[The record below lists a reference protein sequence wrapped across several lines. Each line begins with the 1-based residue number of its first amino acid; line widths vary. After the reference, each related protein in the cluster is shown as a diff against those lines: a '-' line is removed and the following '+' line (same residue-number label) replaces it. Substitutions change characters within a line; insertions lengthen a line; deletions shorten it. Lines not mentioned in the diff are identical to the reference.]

1 MEVKFPKTMM
11 NCLKPALREVQNQE
25 QTQEIRLSDEM
36 PDVGR
41 VVGAWAQPITRGKE
55 WRGDS
60 VGCSGGCMVWVM
72 YVPEDGTQPRMLD
85 TWIPFQMKW
94 NLPASMPEGAVR
106 MDCRVRFADARSVSP
121 RKILA
126 RVGLGALAE
135 AYVPMEAEIPTAE
148 NLPEDVQLLRRTYPM
163 RLPLELGEKVF
174 TMEEEMQLPSSAP
187 AMASVLSY
195 GVTPR
200 TTEQKVMSGRLLFRG
215 DTNLHM
221 LYLGED
227 GQVYS
232 WDFDLPFSQLTQ
244 LDSEYGPDA
253 QADMTLGVT
262 ELELNQDEDGKLRC
276 KCSMVGQYRVTDR
289 QDLDL
294 ITDAYS
300 PRRDVQPQM
309 AELELPGI
317 LDSGNMSLYG
327 EQKLPVMANIAADTQ
342 FLPDFP
348 RNVRTDQGFDS
359 CLSGQLQMLYYD
371 ENRDLQMA
379 SARWEDT
386 AQIPAGED
394 TRLFSDLVS
403 MEKPDMTPGGDETKL
418 RWPME
423 LTHTTMTGQ
432 GIPMVTGL
440 EMGEEKTLDP
450 SRPSLILKRQ
460 PSGGLWELAK
470 ASGSTME
477 AIRQA
482 NGLTAEPELGK
493 MLLIPVI

>member
-11 NCLKPALREVQNQE
+11 KCLKPALREVQNQE

-36 PDVGR
+36 PEVGR

-55 WRGDS
+55 WRSDS

-72 YVPEDGTQPRMLD
+72 YVPEDDTQPRMLD
-85 TWIPFQMKW
+85 AWIPFQMKW
-94 NLPASMPEGAVR
+94 NLPSSMPEGAVR

-135 AYVPMEAEIPTAE
+135 AYVPMDAEIPTAE

-163 RLPLELGEKVF
+163 RLPQELGEKVF
-174 TMEEEMQLPSSAP
+174 TIEEEMQLPSSAP
-187 AMASVLSY
+187 AAATVLSY
-195 GVTPR
+195 DVSPR
-200 TTEQKVMSGRLLFRG
+200 ATEQKVMSGRLLFRG

-232 WDFDLPFSQLTQ
+232 WNFDLPFSQLTQ
-244 LDSEYGPDA
+244 LDSEYSPDA
-253 QADMTLGVT
+253 QVDMTLGVT
-262 ELELNQDEDGKLRC
+262 ELELDRDDDGTLRC
-276 KCSMVGQYRVTDR
+276 KCTMVGQYRVSDR
-289 QDLDL
+289 QDLEL
-294 ITDAYS
+294 IADAYS
-300 PRRDVQPQM
+300 LRRDVQPQM
-309 AELELPGI
+309 AELELPAI
-317 LDSGNMSLYG
+317 LDGGSINLYG
-327 EQKLPVMANIAADTQ
+327 EQKLPVMANVAADTQ

-348 RNVRTDQGFDS
+348 RNVRMDQGFDS
-359 CLSGQLQMLYYD
+359 QLSGQLQMLYYD

-386 AQIPAGED
+386 AQIPDGED
-394 TRLFSDLVS
+394 ARLFSDLVS
-403 MEKPDMTPGGDETKL
+403 MERPDMIPVSDETKL

-423 LTHTTMTGQ
+423 LTHTAMAGQ
-432 GIPMVTGL
+432 GISMVTGL
-440 EMGEEKTLDP
+440 EMGEEKSLDP

-460 PSGGLWELAK
+460 TSGGFWELAK

>member
-1 MEVKFPKTMM
+1 MEVKFPRTMM
-11 NCLKPALREVQNQE
+11 KCLKPVLREVQNQE

-41 VVGAWAQPITRGKE
+41 IVGAWAQPITRGKE

-72 YVPEDGTQPRMLD
+72 YAPENGTEPRMLD

-94 NLPASMPEGAVR
+94 NLPSSVPEGAVR
-106 MDCRVRFADARSVSP
+106 MACRVRFADARSVSP

-126 RVGLGALAE
+126 RVGLAALAE
-135 AYVPMEAEIPTAE
+135 AYVPMEAEIPTPE
-148 NLPEDVQLLRRTYPM
+148 NVPQDVQLQRRTYPV
-163 RLPLELGEKVF
+163 RLPMEVGEKVF

-187 AMASVLSY
+187 AVASVLSY
-195 GVTPR
+195 SVSPR

-215 DTNLHM
+215 NANLHM

-232 WDFDLPFSQLTQ
+232 WDFPLPFSQLGQ
-244 LDSEYGPDA
+244 LDDEYSPDA
-253 QADMTLGVT
+253 QADMNMGVT
-262 ELELNQDEDGKLRC
+262 DLELNRDEDGKFHC
-276 KCSMVGQYRVTDR
+276 KCSMVGQYRVSER
-289 QDLDL
+289 QDLEL
-294 ITDAYS
+294 TTDAYS
-300 PRRDVQPQM
+300 PRRNVQPQM
-309 AELELPGI
+309 AELELPSI
-317 LDSGNMSLYG
+317 LDSGYVNLYG
-327 EQKLPVMANIAADTQ
+327 EKILPVMANIAVETR

-348 RNVRTDQGFDS
+348 RNLRTEQGFDS
-359 CLSGQLQMLYYD
+359 QLTGQAQMLYYD

-379 SARWEDT
+379 SAQWEDT
-386 AQIPAGED
+386 AQIPAADD
-394 TRLFSDLVS
+394 TRLHSDLIAT
-403 MEKPDMTPGGDETKL
+403 EKPDMIPGGDETKL

-423 LTHTTMTGQ
+423 LTHTTMAGQ
-432 GIPMVTGL
+432 PIPMVTGL
-440 EMGEEKTLDP
+440 ELGEENTLDP

-470 ASGSTME
+470 ATGSTVE

-482 NGLTAEPELGK
+482 NGLTAEPEMGK
-493 MLLIPVI
+493 MLLIPVL

>member
-1 MEVKFPKTMM
+1 MEIIFPKTMCK
-11 NCLKPALREVQNQE
+11 CLKPALWEVQNQE
-25 QTQEIRLSDEM
+25 QTQEIRLGDEM

-41 VVGAWAQPITRGKE
+41 IVGAWAQPITRGKE

-72 YVPEDGTQPRMLD
+72 YMPEDGTQPRMLD

-94 NLPASMPEGAVR
+94 NLPATMPEGAVR
-106 MDCRVRFADARSVSP
+106 VDCRVRFADARSVSP

-135 AYVPMEAEIPTAE
+135 AYVPMEAEIPTPE
-148 NLPEDVQLLRRTYPM
+148 KLPEDVQLLRKTYPV
-163 RLPLELGEKVF
+163 RLPKEIGEKVF
-174 TMEEEMQLPSSAP
+174 TMEEEMNLPASAP

-195 GVTPR
+195 GVSPR
-200 TTEQKVMSGRLLFRG
+200 ASEQKVMSGRLLFRG
-215 DTNLHM
+215 NTNLHM
-221 LYLGED
+221 MYLGED

-232 WDFDLPFSQLTQ
+232 WDFELPFSQLSQ
-244 LDSEYGPDA
+244 LDDEYGTDA
-253 QADMTLGVT
+253 QADMKLGVT
-262 ELELNQDEDGKLRC
+262 DLELNRDEDGKLHC

-289 QDLDL
+289 QDLEL
-294 ITDAYS
+294 IADAYS

-309 AELELPGI
+309 AELELPAI
-317 LDSGNMSLYG
+317 LDSGNMNIYG
-327 EQKLPVMANIAADTQ
+327 EQKIPMMANIAADTR

-348 RNVRTDQGFDS
+348 RNTRTEQGFDS
-359 CLSGQLQMLYYD
+359 RLNGQLQMLYYD

-379 SARWEDT
+379 SAQWEDS
-386 AQIPAGED
+386 AQIPAGD
-394 TRLFSDLVS
+394 DVRLHSDLIGT
-403 MEKPDMTPGGDETKL
+403 EKPDMTPGGDETLL

-423 LTHTTMTGQ
+423 LTHTTVEGQ
-432 GIPMVTGL
+432 PIPVVTGL
-440 EMGEEKTLDP
+440 ELGEEKTPDP

-460 PSGGLWELAK
+460 IAGGLWELAK

-482 NGLTAEPELGK
+482 NALTSEPEMGK
-493 MLLIPVI
+493 MLLIPVL